1 MEVSNETLEVTNEN
15 MNLQWKSGVQTEI
28 WKSPTKIWGFKWK
41 SGVSNENFWVSNE
54 NMGSPLKIW
63 GSPTRI
69 WASPTKIWGLQW
81 KYVGLKWESRRLQRK
96 YWVSN
101 ENMWDSNEKLGVS
114 FETSM
119 EDSNERGSPIVLQWW
134 CFLPRLTAESNVN
147 LD

>member
-1 MEVSNETLEVTNEN
+1 MKL
-15 MNLQWKSGVQTEI
+15 
-28 WKSPTKIWGFKWK
+28 WKSPKKIWISNENPGSKRKYGSLQLQMKIWGY
-41 SGVSNENFWVSNE
+41 S
-54 NMGSPLKIW
+54 LKIW

-81 KYVGLKWESRRLQRK
+81 KYVGLKWKSRRLQRK
-96 YWVSN
+96 YWVSNENMWVFN

-134 CFLPRLTAESNVN
+134 CFLPRLTAVSNVN